1 MGQGRSTPRFSFFPQ
16 PGSPV
21 DLAIL
26 TDEISLDLDEA
37 LREGH
42 QLGFKKYELRCVDS
56 YDHRVP
62 NLNEG
67 VEARLASE
75 VQKGSIEIT
84 ALTPGFFKL
93 GLAEKDTIKQQLDS
107 ELPKTCEMANRLN
120 APRIIVFG
128 FMRKDGGHRDDTLPL
143 LKEAGAIA
151 DSYGL
156 ELSIENEPGFFCD
169 TGVNTVKTVQA
180 IGADNVGINWDP
192 GNAVSSGEA
201 AYPVG
206 YEVVRP
212 FLQNV
217 HIKDTIPIPPDK
229 WENKLIGDGGVNW
242 LGQLRALL
250 KDKPIDHLT
259 LETHVF
265 PILESTREDVRRLK
279 ILMDAVDA
287 LDEGGE

>member
-1 MGQGRSTPRFSFFPQ
+1 ME
-16 PGSPV
+16 
-21 DLAIL
+21 LAIL

-42 QLGFKKYELRCVDS
+42 QLGFRKYELRCVDS

-67 VEARLASE
+67 VEERLANE
-75 VQKGSIEIT
+75 IQNGSIEIT

-93 GLAEKDTIKQQLDS
+93 GLAEKDTIKQQL
-107 ELPKTCEMANRLN
+107 EIGLPKTCEMANRLK
-120 APRIIVFG
+120 ASRIIVFG
-128 FMRKDGGHRDDTLPL
+128 FMRKDGGHRKDTLPL
-143 LKEAGAIA
+143 LKDAGSIA
-151 DSYGL
+151 ASFGL

-169 TGVNTVKTVQA
+169 TGVNTAEIVQA
-180 IGADNVGINWDP
+180 IGGDNVGINWDP

-201 AYPVG
+201 AYPIG
-206 YEVVRP
+206 YEAVRP

-242 LGQLRALL
+242 FGQLRALL
-250 KDKPIDHLT
+250 EDKPIDYLT

-265 PILESTREDVRRLK
+265 PVLESTREDVRRLK
-279 ILMDAVDA
+279 ILMDAIDA
-287 LDEGGE
+287 LNEGDD